1 MKELSNI
8 DSTHSNVAGRR
19 SQLEGKKFSNEDNLN
34 CSQCQQQESE
44 VRNRVV
50 EYSSDELL
58 TDSYAN
64 VFGLNAQ
71 LEDEGIRGTRKR
83 DKRSIRKRGSD
94 ETDFEDIKT
103 PKKPTV
109 PKKMPTRYMTEQN
122 SSSCGSERMAG
133 EHHVKCS
140 VSCDP
145 SCDSQSTYSYEDKLL
160 RLLDSVIED
169 ALDGAK
175 MRYINTTLAIPVYR
189 VNITELRLN
198 KADTE
203 KLKTWDII
211 HRSDNVR
218 IVSNFIHT
226 NPDPPKDN
234 LKAYYICFGVKNI
247 LPDINLAEK
256 DTTSDITE
264 QSEFC
269 RKKYVCVCLVTDKK
283 LAPPMN

>member
-1 MKELSNI
+1 MSSFPYICSGDDQVIERPNF
-8 DSTHSNVAGRR
+8 DSSIICGSR
-19 SQLEGKKFSNEDNLN
+19 E
-34 CSQCQQQESE
+34 
-44 VRNRVV
+44 
-50 EYSSDELL
+50 
-58 TDSYAN
+58 
-64 VFGLNAQ
+64 
-71 LEDEGIRGTRKR
+71 KR
-83 DKRSIRKRGSD
+83 ISGEADCI
-94 ETDFEDIKT
+94 DIKT
-103 PKKPTV
+103 PKRPTV
-109 PKKMPTRYMTEQN
+109 TNKTPTRYITEQN
-122 SSSCGSERMAG
+122 PSSCGLERMAG

-169 ALDGAK
+169 ALNAAK
-175 MRYINTTLAIPVYR
+175 MRYINTALTIPVYR
-189 VNITELRLN
+189 VNITESRL
-198 KADTE
+198 KEADTE
-203 KLKTWDII
+203 KLKIWDII

-234 LKAYYICFGVKNI
+234 LKAHYICFEVKNI

-256 DTTSDITE
+256 DTTSDNTE

-269 RKKYVCVCLVTDKK
+269 RKKYVCVCLITGKK

>member
-1 MKELSNI
+1 MSSFPYICSGDDQVIERPNF
-8 DSTHSNVAGRR
+8 DSSIICGSR
-19 SQLEGKKFSNEDNLN
+19 E
-34 CSQCQQQESE
+34 
-44 VRNRVV
+44 
-50 EYSSDELL
+50 
-58 TDSYAN
+58 
-64 VFGLNAQ
+64 
-71 LEDEGIRGTRKR
+71 KR
-83 DKRSIRKRGSD
+83 ISGEADCI
-94 ETDFEDIKT
+94 DIKT
-103 PKKPTV
+103 PKRPTV
-109 PKKMPTRYMTEQN
+109 TNKTPIRYITEQN
-122 SSSCGSERMAG
+122 TSGCVLARR
-133 EHHVKCS
+133 HVKCS

-145 SCDSQSTYSYEDKLL
+145 SYQSQSAYSYEDELL

-175 MRYINTTLAIPVYR
+175 MRYINTALTITVYR
-189 VNITELRLN
+189 VNITESRL
-198 KADTE
+198 KEADTE
-203 KLKTWDII
+203 QLKTWDII

-256 DTTSDITE
+256 DTTSDDTE

-269 RKKYVCVCLVTDKK
+269 RKKYVCLCLLTAKK